1 MTFSHF
7 TDLYWTAPE
16 LLHTMDGI
24 KSQFTKTQNGDVYS
38 YGIILHEILS
48 RDEPYFQME
57 PKGTLDQK
65 IIFL

>member
-1 MTFSHF
+1 M
-7 TDLYWTAPE
+7 
-16 LLHTMDGI
+16 LHTMDDI

-57 PKGTLDQK
+57 PKGTLDRK
-65 IIFL
+65 IILL

>member
-1 MTFSHF
+1 
-7 TDLYWTAPE
+7 
-16 LLHTMDGI
+16 MDGI
-24 KSQFTKTQNGDVYS
+24 KSQFTKTQIGDVYS

-57 PKGTLDQK
+57 PKGTLDRK